1 MFATKSITAQSRNA
15 ALFAFAASGACFL
28 AWLIL
33 ATTIGA
39 TAAPLIASIVFAVLC
54 PVALA
59 APAVAKLAKP
69 RCHQTFVAT
78 YGAHSYAVE
87 YNLGGAR

>member
-1 MFATKSITAQSRNA
+1 MFTTKSITAQSRNA
-15 ALFAFAASGACFL
+15 ALIAFAASGACFL

-59 APAVAKLAKP
+59 VPAVAKLAKP

-78 YGAHSYAVE
+78 YVAHSYAVE
-87 YNLGGAR
+87 HNLGGAR